1 MKRRASRAERRR
13 RAIYA
18 SAAFALMLAALPR
31 SAAAQVLPPP
41 DRSAGWETVS
51 TVAMVVGMS
60 SQVLMPR
67 VYWSDTEVT
76 IGYKARWHASVLAPT
91 MFLLTTALF
100 NELVIKPE
108 ITSFRPGCGRTNV
121 GAPGCTSFGMPSSHT
136 FVAFSALGHGAGVFL
151 VDSLEWSEGR
161 FNGGAIAGDVAL
173 PLIAA
178 GLTYAGRVAGT
189 PSQEHGDQALVGA
202 AFGLGFGLL
211 AGGAYALLQRPECPY
226 GSGVICW

>member
-1 MKRRASRAERRR
+1 MTIRR
-13 RAIYA
+13 RALLVGGIIALALSGTARDA
-18 SAAFALMLAALPR
+18 SAQA
-31 SAAAQVLPPP
+31 LPPP

-51 TVAMVVGMS
+51 TVAMVVGMG

-67 VYWSDTEVT
+67 IYWSDTEVT

-100 NELVIKPE
+100 NELVVKPE
-108 ITSFRPGCGRTNV
+108 ITSYRPGCGTTNV
-121 GAPGCTSFGMPSSHT
+121 GVAGCTTFGMPSTHT

-151 VDSLEWSEGR
+151 VDSLKWSEGR

-226 GSGVICW
+226 GAGVICW

>member
-1 MKRRASRAERRR
+1 MTKQGRALLAGGLLAMALSAVSRD
-13 RAIYA
+13 A
-18 SAAFALMLAALPR
+18 SAQ
-31 SAAAQVLPPP
+31 SLPPP

-67 VYWSDTEVT
+67 LYWSDTEVT
-76 IGYKARWHASVLAPT
+76 IGTKARWHASVLAPT

-100 NELVIKPE
+100 NELVVKPE
-108 ITSFRPGCGRTNV
+108 ITSFRPGCGQTNV
-121 GAPGCTSFGMPSSHT
+121 GVAGCTTFGMPSSHT

-151 VDSLEWSEGR
+151 VDSLKWSEGR
-161 FNGGAIAGDVAL
+161 FNGGAIAGNVAL

-178 GLTYAGRVAGT
+178 GLTYAGRVAGS

>member
-1 MKRRASRAERRR
+1 MTKRLRALIAG
-13 RAIYA
+13 AV
-18 SAAFALMLAALPR
+18 LAAALTAIPR
-31 SAAAQVLPPP
+31 DATAQSLPPP
-41 DRSAGWETVS
+41 ERSAGWDTVS

-67 VYWSDTEVT
+67 LYWSDTEVT

-91 MFLLTTALF
+91 MFLVTTALF
-100 NELVIKPE
+100 NELVVKPE
-108 ITSFRPGCGRTNV
+108 ITSFRPGCGQTNV
-121 GAPGCTSFGMPSSHT
+121 GVPGCTSFGMPSTHT
-136 FVAFSALGHGAGVFL
+136 FVAFSALGNGAGVFL
-151 VDSLEWSEGR
+151 VDSLKWSEGR
-161 FNGGAIAGDVAL
+161 FNGLAIAGDVAL
-173 PLIAA
+173 PLVAA

>member
-1 MKRRASRAERRR
+1 MTKRLRALVAGAVLAAALCATPRD
-13 RAIYA
+13 A
-18 SAAFALMLAALPR
+18 SAQ
-31 SAAAQVLPPP
+31 SLPPP
-41 DRSAGWETVS
+41 DRSAGWDTVS

-67 VYWSDTEVT
+67 LYWSDTEVT

-91 MFLLTTALF
+91 MFLVTTALF
-100 NELVIKPE
+100 NELVVKPE
-108 ITSFRPGCGRTNV
+108 ITSFRPGCGQTNIGV
-121 GAPGCTSFGMPSSHT
+121 PGCTSFGMPSTHT
-136 FVAFSALGHGAGVFL
+136 FVAFSALGNGAGIFL
-151 VDSLEWSEGR
+151 VDSLKWSEGR
-161 FNGGAIAGDVAL
+161 FNGLAIAGDVAL
-173 PLIAA
+173 PLVAA

>member
-1 MKRRASRAERRR
+1 MTIRR
-13 RAIYA
+13 RALLVGGIIALALSGTARDA
-18 SAAFALMLAALPR
+18 SAQA
-31 SAAAQVLPPP
+31 LPPP

-51 TVAMVVGMS
+51 TVAMVVGMG

-67 VYWSDTEVT
+67 IYWSDTEVT

-100 NELVIKPE
+100 NELVVKPE
-108 ITSFRPGCGRTNV
+108 ITSYRPGCGTTNV
-121 GAPGCTSFGMPSSHT
+121 GVAGCTTFGMPSTHT

-151 VDSLEWSEGR
+151 VDSLKWSEGR
-161 FNGGAIAGDVAL
+161 FNGGAIAGDVAV

-226 GSGVICW
+226 GAGVICW